1 MVVNGITYVGAG
13 IQAITNTIIDAGTW
27 VGGKIVEGATWI
39 GNQTSAAW
47 NSIASYFEKPVCQ
60 EDIITG
66 IGNITRRHDDYEC
79 IETADEVV
87 AFLKKN
93 NQHGSIITIKYP
105 SYPGYVFSVMYNK
118 LVSTNGRHRG
128 VCYKGTV
135 YCNVHP
141 FGLPKQTW
149 INDFVADGKREV
161 FEIQF

>member
-1 MVVNGITYVGAG
+1 M
-13 IQAITNTIIDAGTW
+13 
-27 VGGKIVEGATWI
+27 
-39 GNQTSAAW
+39 
-47 NSIASYFEKPVCQ
+47 
-60 EDIITG
+60 
-66 IGNITRRHDDYEC
+66 
-79 IETADEVV
+79 